1 MAHDQEVVGSNPAT
15 VYWMDVRDDAS
26 YYIKRK
32 LKIKVVKWG
41 TLKKYFKK
49 KKKKKNVY
57 VSVERGQLA
66 RSGVALHEEDQK
78 VVEDWWRLNLRSG
91 GRQEKVLTQPL
102 ASK

>member
-41 TLKKYFKK
+41 TPKKYFKK
-49 KKKKKNVY
+49 KLSK
-57 VSVERGQLA
+57 
-66 RSGVALHEEDQK
+66 
-78 VVEDWWRLNLRSG
+78 LN
-91 GRQEKVLTQPL
+91 E
-102 ASK
+102 